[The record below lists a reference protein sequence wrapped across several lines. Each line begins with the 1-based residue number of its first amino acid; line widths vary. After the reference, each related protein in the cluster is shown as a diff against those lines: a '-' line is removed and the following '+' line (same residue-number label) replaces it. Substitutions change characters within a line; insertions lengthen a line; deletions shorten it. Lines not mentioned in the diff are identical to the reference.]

1 MQFIKTIGSII
12 ISAGILMACN
22 SNNGG
27 NPSAANGASNT
38 PGISGSGDDYY
49 YESTMNSSGKN
60 MTIDEVIK
68 MFVSSKGDIRMESDI
83 HNSMAGNKPSAPI
96 IMLSHADTPAESI
109 DLDDSAKTY
118 TINHF
123 DTASIGNDEM
133 KINSTA
139 TKVGNEIIMGFSC
152 VHAKIIS
159 HKTMGSFY
167 NATDTID
174 LWKSNDV
181 PQQALVKNKMDK
193 LESGK
198 GNSMYSTETA
208 AQLKDM
214 GCVGFT
220 VKMIM
225 NGDKSSMTMKLTKV
239 ERKNFP
245 ASMFAIPAG
254 YKEVK
259 E

>member
-1 MQFIKTIGSII
+1 
-12 ISAGILMACN
+12 MACN
-22 SNNGG
+22 SNNETNASIAGE
-27 NPSAANGASNT
+27 ANTTGL
-38 PGISGSGDDYY
+38 SGSGDDYY

-60 MTIDEVIK
+60 MMIDEVIK

-83 HNSMAGNKPSAPI
+83 HNAMAGNKPSAPI
-96 IMLSHADTPAESI
+96 IMLSHADKPAESI
-109 DLDDSAKTY
+109 DLDDSAKTF
-118 TINHF
+118 TINHI
-123 DTASIGNDEM
+123 DTAAIGNNEM

-139 TKVGNEIIMGFSC
+139 TKVGNEKIMGFNC
-152 VHAKIIS
+152 VHARIIS

-167 NATDTID
+167 NATDTIN
-174 LWKSNDV
+174 LWKSHDV
-181 PQQALVKNKMDK
+181 PQQASVKYKMDK

-208 AQLKDM
+208 AQLKQM

-225 NGDKSSMTMKLTKV
+225 NGDKSSMTMQLTKAG
-239 ERKNFP
+239 RRSFP